1 VSSKRK
7 GYSWNMKENIE
18 ILIVTRSTALQQGL
32 GALLE
37 SLPNITRV
45 KAVSELTNA
54 YNWIAIDQPRVVLLD
69 GDTLENTSETAL
81 EKIQTISPKT
91 QRVLLVDD
99 VEKVNLV
106 PKYAEAILI
115 KGISPSALTSIV
127 TNLLSEKRDEYEHS
141 DSNE

>member
-1 VSSKRK
+1 
-7 GYSWNMKENIE
+7 MKENIE
-18 ILIVTRSTALQQGL
+18 ILIVTRSAALQQGL

-37 SLPNITRV
+37 SLPNITSV
-45 KAVSELTNA
+45 KAVSELTKA
-54 YNWIAIDQPRVVLLD
+54 YNWIAVDQPRVVLLD
-69 GDTLENTSETAL
+69 VGMLENTIKTAL
-81 EKIQTISPKT
+81 EKIQLISPKT
-91 QRVLLVDD
+91 QRVLLMDD

-127 TNLLSEKRDEYEHS
+127 TNLLSKKGAEHEHS